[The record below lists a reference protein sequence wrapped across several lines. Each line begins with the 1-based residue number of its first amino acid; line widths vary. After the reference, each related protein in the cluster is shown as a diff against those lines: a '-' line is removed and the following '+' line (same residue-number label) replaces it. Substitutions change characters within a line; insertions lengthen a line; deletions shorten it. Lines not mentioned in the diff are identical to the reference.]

1 MVKYLCD
8 TNAFTYDLTFSD
20 VYTFCDG
27 NRLESSTI
35 NFAII
40 AQGEKGVKCTIHGYM
55 CDLGVICD
63 KEADIFC
70 LFPVVSSYTCIREC
84 GLLLQSGEGHRE
96 ENKSI

>member
-1 MVKYLCD
+1 MYIH
-8 TNAFTYDLTFSD
+8 F
-20 VYTFCDG
+20 DG

-40 AQGEKGVKCTIHGYM
+40 AQGEKGVKCTIRGYM

-84 GLLLQSGEGHRE
+84 GLLL
-96 ENKSI
+96 